1 MKTFLLTVFA
11 ALLVCTYTY
20 AGYKPGDEAK
30 SFKLLN
36 VNGKVVSLDDYKKAK
51 GFIIVFTCNH
61 CPFAKLYQQRLNEL
75 NAKYTPLG
83 MPVLAIS
90 SNDADAVPED
100 NYEEMVKRAKE
111 KKYTFPYL
119 FDSTQEVARAFGANK
134 TPQAFVLFKEGGKWI
149 VKYSGAID
157 DNGKE
162 PDLVKNHFV
171 IDAVEAL
178 LHNRPIEVTTTK
190 SVGCAIK
197 WKP

>member
-1 MKTFLLTVFA
+1 MRSFFLTVLA
-11 ALLVCTYTY
+11 ALLVCTFTY
-20 AGYKPGDEAK
+20 AGYKPGDESK
-30 SFKLLN
+30 GFKLLN

-75 NAKYTPLG
+75 NTKYSALG

-90 SNDADAVPED
+90 SNDAEAVPED
-100 NYEEMVKRAKE
+100 NYEEMVKRARE
-111 KKYTFPYL
+111 KKYNFPYL
-119 FDSTQEVARAFGANK
+119 FDSTQEVARAFDAAK

-162 PDLVKNHFV
+162 PEKVKNHFV

-178 LHNRPIEVTTTK
+178 LHHQPVPVSTTK